1 MTENMSNGINKE
13 RTRKVTIE
21 SFRATSHQRRENSL
35 KSLRECAVR
44 LTTSDSV
51 TQMDTLLRDQV
62 RRYITVI
69 NVTIGK
75 KYFSYTLSFHKT
87 AVFDPFQE
95 FSCNLFHLFDVDGSG
110 SLTNGEWLDLVRTNI
125 R

>member
-1 MTENMSNGINKE
+1 MSNGINKE

-21 SFRATSHQRRENSL
+21 SFRATSHQRREHSL
-35 KSLRECAVR
+35 KSLRECAIR
-44 LTTSDSV
+44 LTTSDSI

-62 RRYITVI
+62 RRYITGI

-75 KYFSYTLSFHKT
+75 NSYTLSFHKT

-95 FSCNLFHLFDVDGSG
+95 FSCNLFDLFDVDGSG